1 MARINK
7 LNSVAKHFDIEKAE
21 QTTAPIW
28 ITNVGIKSADATVSF
43 DELREN
49 LVSLSEIARQT
60 FVEIP
65 NEVYAR
71 DCAKA
76 TGKS

>member
-1 MARINK
+1 LARINR
-7 LNSVAKHFDIEKAE
+7 LNSVAKHFDIEEAE

-28 ITNVGIKSADATVSF
+28 ITNVGLKSADVTVSF

-65 NEVYAR
+65 NEAYAHDR
-71 DCAKA
+71 AKA